1 MSVYPKQTT
10 VQGSIFNP
18 SLWIYDDVLGITTD
32 FLNANYVKYPV
43 AQSNC
48 DFNGIENAG
57 EQVINGILETYG
69 DVIFNKTTVGSLTSL
84 ALQPPSSDSSTKIP
98 TTAWVQTA
106 ITGGGG
112 AAPNLSQV
120 LLAGNSAGATSI
132 NMNNNDITNVKD
144 FEVDGAADF
153 NSTVN
158 IDGAADFNSTVN
170 IDGVLTIPNII
181 NMTGGSPALSNI
193 QTREYRFKDVNTG
206 ITNSS
211 IIYSTGGNTLS
222 IESYPTAINQDS
234 FTRFYVRNSANID
247 IQAIRITPTESNF
260 SVPLDLDGGS
270 SALSRVRSRV
280 YGFRDITSG
289 SVLTSSIYYQSSGMI
304 LDCNTPNSSVGILT
318 KDGSGN
324 TVSSLSV
331 QSSQI
336 TSNVAI
342 DMISTGSFFGAMV
355 RSRYFNLRDIVSSAI
370 TSAGIYY
377 GSNILQIDSSDGTTT
392 PSATYLR
399 TTNTAGSLVNS
410 LKLTYADITTDCP
423 QPATNDNST
432 KIPTTAWVQSVLSA
446 YIPPTPPTPSNMI
459 RRASS
464 AGNFTGTGAPNQVFQ
479 IQISLSG
486 GSFLVPPPTNGWLQ
500 NEGVTFRV
508 NYFQSFTP
516 RATSPFDSQN
526 YISSSSI
533 LTIYPFRFNTLGW
546 LSTVVSNGPRGRVS
560 DNVIV
565 TTDGNSNTNYVV
577 LDSVCTAG
585 RQFWASD
592 ASFQSNG
599 SFLGRLFIYGSS
611 TNINNVNFELSK
623 PSGYSAA
630 NQVYSYNFSVELL
643 NQSNTFSTITSSS
656 FNISNL

>member
-1 MSVYPKQTT
+1 MSAYTPPTGIYGVY
-10 VQGSIFNP
+10 N
-18 SLWIYDDVLGITTD
+18 SLKFYNNDLDN
-32 FLNANYVKYPV
+32 FLEYPV
-43 AQSNC
+43 AQGDETLKNIVVNGTST
-48 DFNGIENAG
+48 FNELMTTNNF
-57 EQVINGILETYG
+57 VN
-69 DVIFNKTTVGSLTSL
+69 FNNTLVGSLTSE
-84 ALQPPSSDSSTKIP
+84 ATQPPSNDNSKKIP
-98 TTAWVQTA
+98 TTAWVQSA
-106 ITGGGG
+106 IGTGGTTST
-112 AAPNLSQV
+112 LSQV
-120 LLAGNSAGATSI
+120 LQTGNSAGITSI

-144 FEVDGAADF
+144 FEVDG
-153 NSTVN
+153 S
-158 IDGAADFNSTVN
+158 ADFNSTVN

-181 NMTGGSPALSNI
+181 NMTGATPALSNI

-324 TVSSLSV
+324 TVSSLSI

-410 LKLTYADITTDCP
+410 LKLTYTDITTDCP
-423 QPATNDNST
+423 QPAINDNSS
-432 KIPTTAWVQSVLSA
+432 KIPTTAWVQSVLSS

-516 RATSPFDSQN
+516 RGTSPFDSQN

-565 TTDGNSNTNYVV
+565 TSDGNSNTNYVV

>member
-1 MSVYPKQTT
+1 MSAYTPPTGIYGVY
-10 VQGSIFNP
+10 N
-18 SLWIYDDVLGITTD
+18 SLKFYNNDLDN
-32 FLNANYVKYPV
+32 FLEYPV
-43 AQSNC
+43 AQGDETLKNIVVNGTST
-48 DFNGIENAG
+48 FNELMTTNNF
-57 EQVINGILETYG
+57 VN
-69 DVIFNKTTVGSLTSL
+69 FNNTLVGSLTSE
-84 ALQPPSSDSSTKIP
+84 ATQPPSNDNSKKIP
-98 TTAWVQTA
+98 TTAWVQSA
-106 ITGGGG
+106 IGTGGTTST
-112 AAPNLSQV
+112 LSQV
-120 LLAGNSAGATSI
+120 LQTGNSAGLTSI

-144 FEVDGAADF
+144 FEVDG
-153 NSTVN
+153 S
-158 IDGAADFNSTVN
+158 ADFNSTVN

-181 NMTGGSPALSNI
+181 NMTGATPALSNI

-222 IESYPTAINQDS
+222 IESYPTGINLDS
-234 FTRFYVRNSANID
+234 FIRFYVRNTANID
-247 IQAIRITPTESNF
+247 IQALRITPTECDL

-289 SVLTSSIYYQSSGMI
+289 SVLSSSIYYQSSGMI

-355 RSRYFNLRDIVSSAI
+355 RSRYFNLRDITSSAI

-410 LKLTYADITTDCP
+410 LKLTYTDITTDCP
-423 QPATNDNST
+423 QPAINDNST
-432 KIPTTAWVQSVLSA
+432 KIPTTAWVQSVLSS

-464 AGNFTGTGAPNQVFQ
+464 AGNFTGTGAPNQIFQ

-516 RATSPFDSQN
+516 RGTSPFDSQN

-565 TTDGNSNTNYVV
+565 TSDGNSNTNYVV

-623 PSGYSAA
+623 PSGYSAG

>member
-1 MSVYPKQTT
+1 MSAYTPPTGIYGVY
-10 VQGSIFNP
+10 N
-18 SLWIYDDVLGITTD
+18 SLKFYNNDLDN
-32 FLNANYVKYPV
+32 FLEYPV
-43 AQSNC
+43 AQGDETLKNIVVNGTST
-48 DFNGIENAG
+48 FNELMTTNNF
-57 EQVINGILETYG
+57 VN
-69 DVIFNKTTVGSLTSL
+69 FNNTLVGSLTSE
-84 ALQPPSSDSSTKIP
+84 ATQPPSNDNSKKIP
-98 TTAWVQTA
+98 TTAWVQSA
-106 ITGGGG
+106 IGTGGTTST
-112 AAPNLSQV
+112 LSQV
-120 LLAGNSAGATSI
+120 LQTGNSAGITSI

-144 FEVDGAADF
+144 FEVDG
-153 NSTVN
+153 S
-158 IDGAADFNSTVN
+158 ADFNSTVN

-181 NMTGGSPALSNI
+181 NMTGATPALSNI

-410 LKLTYADITTDCP
+410 LKLTYTDITTDCP
-423 QPATNDNST
+423 QPAINDNSS
-432 KIPTTAWVQSVLSA
+432 KIPTTAWVQSVLSS

-516 RATSPFDSQN
+516 RGTSPFDSQN

>member
-1 MSVYPKQTT
+1 MSAYTPPTGIYGVY
-10 VQGSIFNP
+10 N
-18 SLWIYDDVLGITTD
+18 SLKFYNNDLDN
-32 FLNANYVKYPV
+32 FLQYPV
-43 AQSNC
+43 AQGDETLKNIVVNGTST
-48 DFNGIENAG
+48 FNELMTTNNF
-57 EQVINGILETYG
+57 VN
-69 DVIFNKTTVGSLTSL
+69 FNNTLVGSLTCE
-84 ALQPPSSDSSTKIP
+84 ATQPPSNDNSKKIP
-98 TTAWVQTA
+98 TTAWVQSA
-106 ITGGGG
+106 IGTGGTTST
-112 AAPNLSQV
+112 LSQV
-120 LLAGNSAGATSI
+120 LQTGNSAGITSI

-144 FEVDGAADF
+144 FEVDG
-153 NSTVN
+153 S
-158 IDGAADFNSTVN
+158 ADFNSTVN
-170 IDGVLTIPNII
+170 IDGVLTIPNFI
-181 NMTGGSPALSNI
+181 NMTGATPALSNI
-193 QTREYRFKDVNTG
+193 QTREYRFKDINTG

-270 SALSRVRSRV
+270 STLSRVRSRV

-289 SVLTSSIYYQSSGMI
+289 SVLSSSIYYQSSGMI
-304 LDCNTPNSSVGILT
+304 LDCNTPNSSVGFLT

-336 TSNVAI
+336 TSNVSI
-342 DMISTGSFFGAMV
+342 DMINPTTGSLSYLNSIMRARLFE
-355 RSRYFNLRDIVSSAI
+355 LRDLTTASILSNCGMYFS
-370 TSAGIYY
+370 
-377 GSNILQIDSSDGTTT
+377 SNILQIDSNKISTAT
-392 PSATYLR
+392 PTSMILR
-399 TTNTAGSLVNS
+399 TTNNTGTGLVNS
-410 LKLTYADITTDCP
+410 LVLSSTDIRT
-423 QPATNDNST
+423 ST
-432 KIPTTAWVQSVLSA
+432 PTIASTSDASDKIPTTQWVQNVLSS
-446 YIPPTPPTPSNMI
+446 YIPPSPSNNI

-464 AGNFTGTGAPNQVFQ
+464 AGNFTGTGAPNQIFQ

-516 RATSPFDSQN
+516 RGTSPFDSQN
-526 YISSSSI
+526 YISFSSI

-577 LDSVCTAG
+577 LDNVCTAG
-585 RQFWASD
+585 RQFWSSD
-592 ASFQSNG
+592 ASFQSNS

-643 NQSNTFSTITSSS
+643 NQSNTFSTITSSV

>member
-1 MSVYPKQTT
+1 MSAYTPPTGIYGVY
-10 VQGSIFNP
+10 N
-18 SLWIYDDVLGITTD
+18 SLKFYNNDLDN
-32 FLNANYVKYPV
+32 FLQYPV
-43 AQSNC
+43 AQGDETLKNIVVNGTST
-48 DFNGIENAG
+48 FNELMTTNNF
-57 EQVINGILETYG
+57 VN
-69 DVIFNKTTVGSLTSL
+69 FNNTLVGSLTSE
-84 ALQPPSSDSSTKIP
+84 ATQPPSNDNSKKIP
-98 TTAWVQTA
+98 TTAWVQSA
-106 ITGGGG
+106 IGTGGTTST
-112 AAPNLSQV
+112 LSQV
-120 LLAGNSAGATSI
+120 LQTGNSAGITSI

-144 FEVDGAADF
+144 FEVDG
-153 NSTVN
+153 S
-158 IDGAADFNSTVN
+158 ADFNSTVN

-181 NMTGGSPALSNI
+181 NMTGATPALSNI

-222 IESYPTAINQDS
+222 IESYPTGINLDS
-234 FTRFYVRNSANID
+234 FIRFYVRNTANID
-247 IQAIRITPTESNF
+247 IQALRITPTECDL

-289 SVLTSSIYYQSSGMI
+289 SVLSSSIYYQSSGMI

-355 RSRYFNLRDIVSSAI
+355 RSRYFNLRDITSSAI

-410 LKLTYADITTDCP
+410 LKLTYTDITTDCP
-423 QPATNDNST
+423 QPAINDNST
-432 KIPTTAWVQSVLSA
+432 KIPTTAWVQSVLSS

-464 AGNFTGTGAPNQVFQ
+464 AGNFTGTGAPNQIFQ

-516 RATSPFDSQN
+516 RGTSPFDSQN

-565 TTDGNSNTNYVV
+565 TSDGNSNTNYVV

-623 PSGYSAA
+623 PSGYSAG
-630 NQVYSYNFSVELL
+630 NQVYSYNFSIELL

>member
-1 MSVYPKQTT
+1 MSAYTPPTGIYGVY
-10 VQGSIFNP
+10 N
-18 SLWIYDDVLGITTD
+18 SLKFYNNDLDN
-32 FLNANYVKYPV
+32 FLQYPV
-43 AQSNC
+43 AQGDETLKNIVVNGTST
-48 DFNGIENAG
+48 FNELMTTNNF
-57 EQVINGILETYG
+57 VN
-69 DVIFNKTTVGSLTSL
+69 FNNTLVGSLTSE
-84 ALQPPSSDSSTKIP
+84 ATQPPSNDNSKKIP
-98 TTAWVQTA
+98 TTAWVQSA
-106 ITGGGG
+106 IGTGGTTST
-112 AAPNLSQV
+112 LSQV
-120 LLAGNSAGATSI
+120 LQTGNSAGITSI

-144 FEVDGAADF
+144 FEVDG
-153 NSTVN
+153 S
-158 IDGAADFNSTVN
+158 ADFNSTVN

-181 NMTGGSPALSNI
+181 NMTGATPALSNI

-222 IESYPTAINQDS
+222 IESYPTGINLDS
-234 FTRFYVRNSANID
+234 FIRFYVRNTANID
-247 IQAIRITPTESNF
+247 IQALRITPTECDL

-289 SVLTSSIYYQSSGMI
+289 SVLSSSIYYQSSGMI

-318 KDGSGN
+318 QDGSGN
-324 TVSSLSV
+324 TVSSLSI

-377 GSNILQIDSSDGTTT
+377 GSNILQIDSSNGTTT

-410 LKLTYADITTDCP
+410 LKLTYTDITTDCP
-423 QPATNDNST
+423 QPAINDNST
-432 KIPTTAWVQSVLSA
+432 KIPTTAWVQSVLSS

-464 AGNFTGTGAPNQVFQ
+464 AGNFTGTGAPNQIFQ

-516 RATSPFDSQN
+516 RGTSPFDSQN

-565 TTDGNSNTNYVV
+565 TSDGNSNTNYVV

-623 PSGYSAA
+623 PSGYSAG
-630 NQVYSYNFSVELL
+630 NQVYSYNFSIELL

>member
-1 MSVYPKQTT
+1 MSAYTPPTGIYGVY
-10 VQGSIFNP
+10 N
-18 SLWIYDDVLGITTD
+18 SLKFYNNDLDN
-32 FLNANYVKYPV
+32 FLEYPV
-43 AQSNC
+43 AQGDETLKNIVVNGTST
-48 DFNGIENAG
+48 FNELMTTNNF
-57 EQVINGILETYG
+57 VN
-69 DVIFNKTTVGSLTSL
+69 FNNTLVGSLTCE
-84 ALQPPSSDSSTKIP
+84 ATQPPSNDNSKKIP
-98 TTAWVQTA
+98 TTAWVQSA
-106 ITGGGG
+106 IGTGGTTST
-112 AAPNLSQV
+112 LSQV
-120 LLAGNSAGATSI
+120 LQTGNSAGITSI

-144 FEVDGAADF
+144 FEVDG
-153 NSTVN
+153 S
-158 IDGAADFNSTVN
+158 ADFNSTVN

-181 NMTGGSPALSNI
+181 NMTGATPALSNI

-222 IESYPTAINQDS
+222 IESYPTGINLDS
-234 FTRFYVRNSANID
+234 FIRFYVRNTANID
-247 IQAIRITPTESNF
+247 IQALRITPTECDL

-289 SVLTSSIYYQSSGMI
+289 SVLSSSIYYQSSGMI

-342 DMISTGSFFGAMV
+342 DMINTGSFFGAMV
-355 RSRYFNLRDIVSSAI
+355 RSRYFNLRDITSSAI

-410 LKLTYADITTDCP
+410 LKLTYTDITTDCP
-423 QPATNDNST
+423 QPAINDNST
-432 KIPTTAWVQSVLSA
+432 KIPTTAWVQSVLSS

-464 AGNFTGTGAPNQVFQ
+464 AGNFTGTGAPNQIFQ

-516 RATSPFDSQN
+516 RGTSPFDSQN

-565 TTDGNSNTNYVV
+565 TSDGNSNTNYVV

-623 PSGYSAA
+623 PSGYSAG
-630 NQVYSYNFSVELL
+630 NQVYSYNFSIELL